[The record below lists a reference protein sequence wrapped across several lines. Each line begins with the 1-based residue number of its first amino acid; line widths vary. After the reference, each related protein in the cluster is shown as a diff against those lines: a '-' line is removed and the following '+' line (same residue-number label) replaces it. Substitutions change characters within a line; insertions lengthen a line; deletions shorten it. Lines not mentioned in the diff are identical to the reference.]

1 MRLLST
7 GYGIHES
14 RYATEDPILSAV
26 CEVCGIIESVAR
38 RSDTIVIHRVTASG
52 HWSQSAAA
60 TSHAQL
66 ATFKCLIQGSSFRS
80 TAMTDTTTSP
90 LETINNNAS
99 EETWRMR
106 NRGQQTYKMIPNIVN
121 TATVDDWRVM
131 MVDQLSLISW
141 LGHPSSPGQILFPSY
156 LSKKM
161 FKIVILSCS
170 CQAEPRRDALK
181 LHYLYFTIRNK
192 TNLK

>member
-1 MRLLST
+1 MGQSRTRLQDRGYKWADTPLGVLSRVQ
-7 GYGIHES
+7 YV
-14 RYATEDPILSAV
+14 R
-26 CEVCGIIESVAR
+26 CVALLR
-38 RSDTIVIHRVTASG
+38 EWPGGVIQRVTASG

-60 TSHAQL
+60 LRQVQL
-66 ATFKCLIQGSSFRS
+66 ATFKCLIQGTSFRT
-80 TAMTDTTTSP
+80 TAMTDTTTST

-141 LGHPSSPGQILFPSY
+141 FGHPARFYSVHI
-156 LSKKM
+156 
-161 FKIVILSCS
+161 
-170 CQAEPRRDALK
+170 CQK
-181 LHYLYFTIRNK
+181 NV
-192 TNLK
+192 

>member
-1 MRLLST
+1 MGRSRMSLPSI
-7 GYGIHES
+7 GYGIHVS

-60 TSHAQL
+60 TSQAQL

-90 LETINNNAS
+90 LETINNNTS

-106 NRGQQTYKMIPNIVN
+106 NQGQQTYKMIPNIVN

-141 LGHPSSPGQILFPSY
+141 SGHPSSPGQILFRSY
-156 LSKKM
+156 LSKKC
-161 FKIVILSCS
+161 L
-170 CQAEPRRDALK
+170 RL
-181 LHYLYFTIRNK
+181 
-192 TNLK
+192 